1 MYRLG
6 KAMLANMGEQEI
18 QNYLEPS
25 GTGSITENS
34 ITNKEQLYQDL
45 VRTDKEDMQLMIW
58 NMNSGIKCIAMP
70 VFSRNG
76 SLYAAISI
84 SGLATHFTE
93 KNISEWAIILKK
105 YVRKI
110 ESRL

>member
-1 MYRLG
+1 M
-6 KAMLANMGEQEI
+6 
-18 QNYLEPS
+18 
-25 GTGSITENS
+25 
-34 ITNKEQLYQDL
+34 
-45 VRTDKEDMQLMIW
+45 RTRQRGYAIDDMEHEF
-58 NMNSGIKCIAMP
+58 GIKCIAMP
-70 VFSRNG
+70 VFSRSG